1 MKQSNVVL
9 FQYAVV
15 LCLLYTPS
23 ITVFYLYSTTEPE
36 PSNSLAGLRLVI
48 ILLLA
53 PIFLKYAIQLC
64 TAPFYSLSG
73 RIRQAKGEIPIE
85 ASVSVLIPAWNEEVG
100 ILKTLQSVLDTQYK
114 HLEVIVINDGSTDG
128 THELVTGF
136 MTDYEAKNQ
145 SNTKIKYLS
154 LPNGGKAK
162 ALNRGLTLAEGEFVI
177 TVDADSVM
185 EKNAIVN
192 IMKQFTDS
200 EVAAVAG
207 NVIIGNR
214 KTPIEVMQQLE
225 YLYGFFFKRADS
237 LFNSVYIIGGAAAAY
252 RKNVLLEL
260 GGFDHDIIT
269 EDIEMSTR
277 ILAHGYKTRYA
288 ADAVIYTEG
297 PATWTGL
304 CNQRL
309 RWKYGRLLT
318 FIKHRKLFFSCNK
331 KQNVYLTFLL
341 LPVAIYAELALLFEA
356 FLLTIFY
363 GYTIYTNDYLPLA
376 ILILFISSIIALQI
390 AFDPKSRFHRNLLV
404 LAPVAWIV
412 FYIIDVVEF
421 QALCRSLKRLL
432 KREELTWQ
440 KWVRVGLLSDP
451 QIVKIPT

>member
-9 FQYAVV
+9 FQCAVL

-23 ITVFYLYSTTEPE
+23 IAVFYLYATTEPE
-36 PSNSLAGLRLVI
+36 PSNSLAGLRLLI

-53 PIFLKYAIQLC
+53 PIFVKYAIQLC
-64 TAPFYSLSG
+64 TAPFYSVLG
-73 RIRQAKGEIPIE
+73 RVRQAKGEIPLE
-85 ASVSVLIPAWNEEVG
+85 ATVSVLIPAWNEEVG

-114 HLEVIVINDGSTDG
+114 NLEVIVINDGSTDG

-136 MTDYEAKNQ
+136 VADYEAQNH
-145 SNTKIKYLS
+145 SNTKIKYMS

-192 IMKQFTDS
+192 IMKQFTDN

-288 ADAVIYTEG
+288 ADAVVYTEG

-318 FIKHRKLFFSCNK
+318 FIKHRKLFFSFSK

-341 LPVAIYAELALLFEA
+341 LPVAVYAELTLLFEA
-356 FLLTIFY
+356 ALLTIFY

-404 LAPVAWIV
+404 LAPVAWII
-412 FYIIDVVEF
+412 FYIIDLVEF
-421 QALCRSLKRLL
+421 QALCRSLKRFL

-451 QIVKIPT
+451 QIAKVST